1 MFGTNNVV
9 EQMRCMESDDEREPL
24 DSYNF
29 EELTNQCQRY
39 EEQIVELHSVI
50 AELSRKLEVEQ
61 DDIIP
66 EETETSGEDFDESYH
81 DSINNEESDENESS
95 KTAGCNS
102 SNVKNKSQLN
112 KRQED
117 YNSVVF
123 ERDLESQLV
132 EVVDIDEKE
141 ESGLMIATENCDTEP
156 INGSA
161 IDEKWLKD
169 EKYNP
174 EILDQIKKEL
184 EESRKELEQLKELL
198 TIKDGEKD
206 MVIMERNSLKR
217 QLNDLQATMEYQD
230 AKMDLKKKSSSRKS
244 STMSSK
250 FTNDAS
256 NPSIGTVEDHIIHS
270 HLLPLSNSKSFPENL
285 KPCDEHR
292 SSTKQVQ
299 RRRSFRKTKKISKT
313 KDEQVSN

>member
-1 MFGTNNVV
+1 MFGTNKVV
-9 EQMRCMESDDEREPL
+9 AQMRCMESDDEREPL

-81 DSINNEESDENESS
+81 DSINNEESNENESS
-95 KTAGCNS
+95 NRVGCNS
-102 SNVKNKSQLN
+102 SNVKNKSLLN

-123 ERDLESQLV
+123 ERDVESQLV
-132 EVVDIDEKE
+132 EIVDIDEKE
-141 ESGLMIATENCDTEP
+141 ESDLMIATKNCDTEP
-156 INGSA
+156 IKGIA
-161 IDEKWLKD
+161 IDEKWLRD
-169 EKYNP
+169 DKYNP
-174 EILDQIKKEL
+174 EILDQVKNEL

-206 MVIMERNSLKR
+206 MVITERNSLKR
-217 QLNDLQATMEYQD
+217 QLDDLQATMEYQD
-230 AKMDLKKKSSSRKS
+230 AKMDLKKKPSSRKS
-244 STMSSK
+244 STVLSK
-250 FTNDAS
+250 LTNDVPK
-256 NPSIGTVEDHIIHS
+256 PSIATVEDHIIHS
-270 HLLPLSNSKSFPENL
+270 HLLPLSNSTSIPENL
-285 KPCDEHR
+285 KPCDEHLF
-292 SSTKQVQ
+292 STKQVQ
-299 RRRSFRKTKKISKT
+299 RRRSLRKTRKISKT
-313 KDEQVSN
+313 KDEQVIN